1 MDEADDEAVDEVDDG
16 VVGEADDKVGD
27 EADDVDGAEVGTVE
41 PTAWA
46 VVSAALLLLAV
57 VSAALLLLFSS
68 RLPPDLDNKS
78 SSALLKA
85 INLVIVNRNII
96 YFFVPLNSRVYEH
109 HAYRAAVYYAYI
121 EKLQVYAYSEHI
133 SVSAALSSL
142 VG

>member
-27 EADDVDGAEVGTVE
+27 EADDVDGAEVRTVE

-96 YFFVPLNSRVYEH
+96 YFLCHKTVAYTNIMRTERPYIMLILKSR
-109 HAYRAAVYYAYI
+109 
-121 EKLQVYAYSEHI
+121 KCNAYSKHI
-133 SVSAALSSL
+133 SVSVALSSL
-142 VG
+142 VS